1 MSTRPQKPPSPPSTQ
16 SGFTIVECLLAII
29 IVTILMTAIAPVIA
43 LSVATR
49 VQARRVELGTQ
60 AARAY
65 IDGVRSGTIEPP
77 AATVPLDEVKEQ
89 RNGRKIF
96 VPNRDTFSERI
107 QAPNPRSL
115 SNCGEGVLRNS
126 PYCAPKSLSLY
137 CFDVDGGGC
146 TSNSSRDMVVQAFRS
161 STNPRRDRGNK
172 GYLLG
177 VRVYRADAFDGRGK
191 LLRISDVKPVGGVT
205 TNPLTR
211 TYAGGSGNRQ
221 APLVELTTEI
231 GGEKTNYDSLCDRLG
246 GCNSDP
252 SSPSPSPSP
261 T

>member
-1 MSTRPQKPPSPPSTQ
+1 MLTRTLKQPSPPSTQ

-29 IVTILMTAIAPVIA
+29 IVTLLMTAIAPVIA

-49 VQARRVELGTQ
+49 LQARRVEVATQ
-60 AARAY
+60 AARSY
-65 IDGVRSGTIEPP
+65 VDGVRGGTIEPP
-77 AATVPLDEVKEQ
+77 PAIPGRFDEVN
-89 RNGRKIF
+89 RNQQF
-96 VPNRDTFSERI
+96 VPKRENFA
-107 QAPNPRSL
+107 QNPAPTSRVLNCQENKYCQPPSL
-115 SNCGEGVLRNS
+115 G
-126 PYCAPKSLSLY
+126 LY